1 MPGSAL
7 DDLGIPAALGSA
19 VAPAVPS
26 SPVNLPPAPATGID
40 PFLIQTAITEAGTDP
55 TAVRNWASVVM
66 NRANASK
73 ETPRQVLMDPGQ
85 FQYGAQAGSP
95 EHAAINKTLA
105 IQASDPRYQAVLAA
119 AGDIFSGKTP
129 PINDYDHYW
138 SPSAQKAAGRI
149 DASGNPIVP
158 QWAQGQKGDNIGG
171 NLYYK
176 TGYPGPA
183 GAQASA
189 LDDLGVP
196 KPYAGDGGV
205 AAPKAPNPKADALAQ
220 DAADI
225 ADANFKANAASGNP
239 QWPIYDPANNVG
251 RNKDGSIA
259 FVGAPGQP
267 PSVDKTGALNVKLT
281 ASTNQDAIN
290 EWQRTHP
297 LDPSNRPDPY
307 AGSKFEDPAGGVS
320 GPLGFLGAGENLG
333 LNDVKNSLGSFDA
346 TLRSSSPFVNA
357 MMGGPFGNPQGL
369 AMEKAQLGQ
378 GVMERNADETSSMA
392 SNPWFQGG
400 KFVGEAVPSA
410 AILAGTEGLGGAA
423 LGAAG
428 LGDLAASGAEASP
441 WLYRAPGMLAS
452 SIGKGAAYGG
462 GGAALTSAGSS
473 APLSQQVEQGA
484 ESGAALNPF
493 ADIGAAGAGQL
504 GKFAGGIVKP
514 YLAPFTKAGREGL
527 VNDALSGPTSG
538 DWTQYIEGSRPT
550 YAMATR
556 DGGAAAT
563 ERTLR
568 SDPHSPE
575 GRAFA
580 ALDTA
585 NNAARDAALDSV
597 VGTPADLDTL
607 RANRA
612 ASTEPLRKTAF
623 ANTTPVDPTP
633 VIEKIDE
640 ILAGPAGQRD
650 AVFNNLSAIRD
661 KIAKSDGTMQTDPEQ
676 LWGIRQSIDDALSPL
691 ASNEKGAKLA
701 SMELRGVQRSM
712 DPVIDSG
719 APGYSDYSKAYRAAS
734 QPINAQ
740 EFLQSPGLFDNM
752 KGNMTLGKV
761 DGAIK
766 RIEKARLAPG
776 FSGPDDISDEQ
787 MNTLYNLRSDLRR
800 SDLGDVLGSSGR
812 AKVITGNV
820 ESPAANMFQRAVGPA
835 SEMLLGGLT
844 GHPLVG
850 AGVAAGNAALQ
861 YVRGQGLSRARS
873 MLADRLLNSS
883 EATIPVNK
891 GADLSA
897 VPPTNRFGVG
907 LRTPLLTGAGIA
919 GGAVPPGDNRFMTQ

>member
-19 VAPAVPS
+19 VAPAAPS
-26 SPVNLPPAPATGID
+26 SPTNLPPAPATGID

-119 AGDIFSGKTP
+119 AGDILTGKTP

-149 DASGNPIVP
+149 DASGNPITP
-158 QWAQGQKGDNIGG
+158 SWAQGQKGENIGG

-205 AAPKAPNPKADALAQ
+205 AAPKVANPKADALAQ

-259 FVGAPGQP
+259 FIGSPGPAPT
-267 PSVDKTGALNVKLT
+267 VDKTGALNVNLT
-281 ASTNQDAIN
+281 ASSNPDAIAA
-290 EWQRTHP
+290 WVRAHP
-297 LDPSNRPDPY
+297 LDPSNTSAAYGIPNAVD
-307 AGSKFEDPAGGVS
+307 ADGLGKFAVGG
-320 GPLGFLGAGENLG
+320 A
-333 LNDVKNSLGSFDA
+333 
-346 TLRSSSPFVNA
+346 
-357 MMGGPFGNPQGL
+357 QGL
-369 AMEKAQLGQ
+369 ANVGRSIEGADAAFGGMLPSFLADQNKLAAEKADLALGVMNRNTNDVNLGASDPYQLG
-378 GVMERNADETSSMA
+378 
-392 SNPWFQGG
+392 
-400 KFVGEAVPSA
+400 KFTGEAIPSA
-410 AILAGTEGLGGAA
+410 AIIAGTEGLGGAA
-423 LGAAG
+423 LDASGLGADFAAG
-428 LGDLAASGAEASP
+428 APTGGFI
-441 WLYRAPGMLAS
+441 YRAPGMLAS
-452 SIGKGAAYGG
+452 SAAKGAAYGG

-473 APLSQQVEQGA
+473 APLSQQIEQGA

-514 YLAPFTKAGREGL
+514 YLAPLTKAGREGL
-527 VNDALSGPTSG
+527 VNDALSGPTGG
-538 DWTQYIEGSRPT
+538 DWTEYIEGSRPT

-563 ERTLR
+563 ERTMR
-568 SDPHSPE
+568 SDPRSAE
-575 GRAFA
+575 GQGFA
-580 ALDTA
+580 ALDKA
-585 NNAARDAALDSV
+585 NSAARETALDSV
-597 VGTPADLDTL
+597 VGTPTDLDTL

-612 ASTEPLRKTAF
+612 ATTEPLRKAAF

-633 VIEKIDE
+633 VIDKIDE

-701 SMELRGVQRSM
+701 SMELRGVQKSM

-719 APGYSDYSKAYRAAS
+719 APGYRDYSAAYREAS

-740 EFLQSPGLFDNM
+740 EYLQSPGLFENM
-752 KGNMTLGKV
+752 RGNMTLGKV
-761 DGAIK
+761 DSAIN

-787 MNTLYNLRSDLRR
+787 MKTLYNLRADLRR
-800 SDLGDVLGSSGR
+800 SDLSDVLGSSGR

-820 ESPAANMFQRAVGPA
+820 ESPAANMFQRVAAPA

-850 AGVAAGNAALQ
+850 AGLAAGNAALE
-861 YVRGQGLSRARS
+861 YARGQGLARARS